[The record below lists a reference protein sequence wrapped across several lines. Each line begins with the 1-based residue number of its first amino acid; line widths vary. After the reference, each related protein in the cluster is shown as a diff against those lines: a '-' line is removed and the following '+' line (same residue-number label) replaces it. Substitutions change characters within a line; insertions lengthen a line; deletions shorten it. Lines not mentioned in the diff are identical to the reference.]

1 MTQNLQES
9 LFNKYLARISPIRKE
24 PTMSATIHH
33 ASGTLHVPEDTLADW
48 PSAQFASTQERGIV
62 VKALGLEL
70 TSVFQPIFA
79 SDAQTI
85 IGEEGLLRASIR
97 RKAMSPADVFK
108 SASRGE
114 CLVAFDRLCRSLHL
128 MNHLAGPQKGK
139 TLFLNVHP
147 ELLITVEKQH
157 GEAFERILQDQGL
170 KPSDVVLEILES
182 AISDA
187 QEADLT
193 HAVENYRQRG
203 YRIAIDDYGQKNANL
218 CRLLSLSPDIVKLD
232 KVLIHAT
239 DNNSKAQRLLG
250 QLVEMLHDLDSQVVI
265 EGIESAEQLAIA
277 QESGA
282 DFFQGYFLAE
292 PRYLNT

>member
-1 MTQNLQES
+1 MIQNLQES

-24 PTMSATIHH
+24 YTMPVPIHH

-48 PSAQFASTQERGIV
+48 PSAQFAYTQERGIV

-79 SDAQTI
+79 ANAQTI
-85 IGEEGLLRASIR
+85 IGAEGLLRASIR
-97 RKAMSPADVFK
+97 RKAISPEEVFK
-108 SASRGE
+108 SAARGE

-128 MNHLAGPQKGK
+128 MNHLAGPHK

-147 ELLITVEKQH
+147 ELLIAVEKQH

-182 AISDA
+182 AIPDA
-187 QEADLT
+187 QEADLSR
-193 HAVENYRQRG
+193 AVANYRQRG

-239 DNNSKAQRLLG
+239 DHKAQRLLS
-250 QLVEMLHDLDSQVVI
+250 QLVEMLHGVDSQVVI
-265 EGIESAEQLAIA
+265 EGIESAAQLAIA

-282 DFFQGYFLAE
+282 DFLQGYFLAE
-292 PRYLNT
+292 PRYL